1 MTPSQSTQ
9 VAGTKRKSTDSSD
22 LPTINLDDYDIPD
35 GQPMD
40 SCTVV
45 RGKINRFLQAGE
57 MKIGQFCDAIGVSQ
71 NAYRRFMSQNGKFA
85 GAGCDT
91 YQNAWEFFKK
101 REMAGL
107 KIPTKKQKTAANA
120 ASSSAATSSG
130 TKDAVTTDISSIH
143 LDGNRMTR
151 NLEVYDTCDEIR
163 KKIASHLRKP
173 GVTAAQ
179 FCRDLLAQ
187 YHSDKKPPQIQSGQ
201 LTKFRGYKGADT
213 GNTSCVFY
221 AAYVFFEKTR
231 LAEGIIVWATTDL
244 CKINMVELRL
254 YKALEFVED
263 ESRNAVVTGARL
275 DANCLRTSATILSS
289 LDTPTIELVSV
300 ANSVPRRYRLYFAM
314 LHIVASSL
322 DEVRAFSLMMRARLL
337 LAVKIGF

>member
-91 YQNAWEFFKK
+91 YQNAWD
-101 REMAGL
+101 
-107 KIPTKKQKTAANA
+107 N
-120 ASSSAATSSG
+120 
-130 TKDAVTTDISSIH
+130 IH
-143 LDGNRMTR
+143 LDGEETDSV
-151 NLEVYDTCDEIR
+151 EVYDSCDEIR
-163 KKIASHLRKP
+163 KKIAAHIRKP
-173 GVTAAQ
+173 GATAAQ

-221 AAYVFFEKTR
+221 AAYVFFEKMR
-231 LAEGIIVWATTDL
+231 LAE
-244 CKINMVELRL
+244 
-254 YKALEFVED
+254 
-263 ESRNAVVTGARL
+263 
-275 DANCLRTSATILSS
+275 
-289 LDTPTIELVSV
+289 
-300 ANSVPRRYRLYFAM
+300 
-314 LHIVASSL
+314 
-322 DEVRAFSLMMRARLL
+322 
-337 LAVKIGF
+337 

>member
-1 MTPSQSTQ
+1 MDRYLIHLTAPTGNTAEHITMTPSQPTQ
-9 VAGTKRKSTDSSD
+9 LAGTKRKSTDSSD
-22 LPTINLDDYDIPD
+22 LPTIDLDDHDIPD
-35 GQPMD
+35 GHPMD

-45 RGKINRFLQAGE
+45 RGKIKRFLEAGE
-57 MKIGQFCDAIGVSQ
+57 MKVGQFCDAIGVSQ

-91 YQNAWEFFKK
+91 YQNAWLFFKK

-120 ASSSAATSSG
+120 ANAAASSAASSSG
-130 TKDAVTTDISSIH
+130 KKDAVTTDISNIH
-143 LDGNRMTR
+143 LDGEETDSV
-151 NLEVYDTCDEIR
+151 EVYDSCDEIR
-163 KKIASHLRKP
+163 KKIAAHLRKP

-221 AAYVFFEKTR
+221 AAYVFFEKIR
-231 LAEGIIVWATTDL
+231 LSEGIIVWAMTDL

-254 YKALEFVED
+254 YKALEFIED
-263 ESRNAVVTGARL
+263 KSRNVAVTGSRL
-275 DANCLRTSATILSS
+275 DVNGVYVQTAPS
-289 LDTPTIELVSV
+289 LHRCV
-300 ANSVPRRYRLYFAM
+300 
-314 LHIVASSL
+314 
-322 DEVRAFSLMMRARLL
+322 
-337 LAVKIGF
+337 